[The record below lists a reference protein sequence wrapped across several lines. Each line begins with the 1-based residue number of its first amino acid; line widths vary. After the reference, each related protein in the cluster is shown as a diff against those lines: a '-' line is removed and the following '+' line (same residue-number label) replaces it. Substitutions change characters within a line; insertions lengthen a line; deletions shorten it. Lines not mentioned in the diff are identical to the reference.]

1 MINESKTPAY
11 LPIASFFWKKKNA
24 LMIRTFFFG
33 RTLKQRIIILKQI
46 LIKTKGLDFM
56 MKMKQ
61 VNIKLQMCFI

>member
-11 LPIASFFWKKKNA
+11 LPIASFIWKEKSA
-24 LMIRTFFFG
+24 LMIRTLFFG
-33 RTLKQRIIILKQI
+33 RTLKQTIMLLKQI